1 MMQII
6 VSLLL
11 LSFLI
16 LIHELGHLWGAKL
29 FKVKVWEFSIFMG
42 PKITSFKT
50 AKTEYSLRAIPIG
63 GYVAM
68 EGENEDSDDKDALMN
83 KPKWQQAII
92 MFSGALMNL
101 IFGLIAFFI
110 LTQVSGYMT
119 PKLADTASNV
129 PDINI
134 FIQDENSRYDI
145 TSPALRAG
153 LLDGDRIIRFN
164 GRKVLYPIDIL
175 IYSMES
181 KDTPVE
187 IEYER
192 DGEIYTTELNPA
204 VIPQTEIYRMGVF
217 FMSSGSGF
225 DSSIQDITPGSPAQQ
240 AGIQPMDKIISI
252 DDRLIMTRDDISTAL
267 AQSGG
272 REVKIKVLRSGKET
286 DLYLTPERVVQDRA
300 VYHGLYF
307 EAGTNDFFDKTAAS
321 FRYFGS
327 IIKSVYY
334 SIGWLITGRVSI
346 KEAMG
351 PVGIISTIGN
361 VVASRDTIM
370 NIIKQL
376 LSLMGLISVNLGLIN
391 LVPFPA
397 LDGSKLVILGIEAV
411 TRKRIPI
418 EKQATISFVGFVILI
433 IMLLAVTSLDIMRLF
448 GR

>member
-1 MMQII
+1 MQII

-29 FKVKVWEFSIFMG
+29 FKVKVREFSIFMG

-101 IFGLIAFFI
+101 IFGLLAFFI
-110 LTQVSGYMT
+110 LTQLSGYMT
-119 PKLADTASNV
+119 PELSDTAANV
-129 PDINI
+129 PDINV
-134 FIQDENSRYDI
+134 FIQDESLKYDI
-145 TSPALRAG
+145 TSPALNAG
-153 LLDGDRIIRFN
+153 LIDGDRIIRYN

-181 KDTPVE
+181 KDKEAE

-192 DGEIYTTELNPA
+192 GGEIYTTVLKPA
-204 VIPQTEIYRMGVF
+204 VIPQTEVYRMGVYF
-217 FMSSGSGF
+217 LTSQAGF
-225 DSSIQDITPGSPAQQ
+225 DPGIQEVSPGSPAQQ
-240 AGIQPMDKIISI
+240 AGILPMDKIISI
-252 DDRLIMTRDDISTAL
+252 NDLLITTRDDISEAL

-272 REVKIKVLRSGKET
+272 REVKVKVLRSGKEIE
-286 DLYLTPERVVQDRA
+286 LYLTPERVVQDRA
-300 VYHGLYF
+300 VYNGLF
-307 EAGTNDFFDKTAAS
+307 FQEGTGGFIDKSAAA

-334 SIGWLITGRVSI
+334 SIGWLVTGRVSI

-351 PVGIISTIGN
+351 PVGIISTIGS
-361 VVASRDTIM
+361 VVASRDTFM
-370 NIIKQL
+370 NILKQL

-411 TRKRIPI
+411 SGKRIPI

-433 IMLLAVTSLDIMRLF
+433 IMLIAVTSLDIMRLF

>member
-1 MMQII
+1 MQII

-29 FKVKVWEFSIFMG
+29 FKVKVREFSIFMG
-42 PKITSFKT
+42 PKLTSFKT
-50 AKTEYSLRAIPIG
+50 SKTEYSLRAIPIG

-68 EGENEDSDDKDALMN
+68 EGENEDSQDKDALMN

-92 MFSGALMNL
+92 MFSGAFMNL
-101 IFGLIAFFI
+101 LFGLLAFFI

-119 PKLADTASNV
+119 PRLSDTAANV

-134 FIQDENSRYDI
+134 FIQDETQRYDI
-145 TSPALRAG
+145 TSPARKAG
-153 LLDGDRIIRFN
+153 LEDGDRIISFN
-164 GRKVLYPIDIL
+164 GRKVLYPVDIL
-175 IYSMES
+175 IFSMES
-181 KDTPVE
+181 KDGQVL

-192 DGEIYTTELNPA
+192 DGRIYTTELKPA
-204 VIPQTEIYRMGVF
+204 VIPQTEIYRIGVY
-217 FMSSGSGF
+217 FMTSQTGF
-225 DSSIQDITPGSPAQQ
+225 DPRIQEVIAGSPAMRS
-240 AGIQPMDKIISI
+240 GMQPMDTIVSI
-252 DDRLIMTRDDISTAL
+252 DDRLINTRDDISSAL
-267 AQSGG
+267 AQSSG
-272 REVKIKVLRSGKET
+272 REVKIKVLRNGKEI
-286 DLYLTPERVVQDRA
+286 DLHLTPERVVQDRA
-300 VYHGLYF
+300 VYNGLF
-307 EAGTNDFFDKTAAS
+307 FQEGTGGSIQKSAAAL
-321 FRYFGS
+321 RYFGS

-334 SIGWLITGRVSI
+334 SIGWLLTGRVSI

-351 PVGIISTIGN
+351 PVGIISTIGS
-361 VVASRDTIM
+361 VVASRDTAM

-411 TRKRIPI
+411 SGKRIPI
-418 EKQATISFVGFVILI
+418 DKQASISFIGFVILI
-433 IMLLAVTSLDIMRLF
+433 IMLIAVTSLDIMRLF